1 MSDAATGAPRGRLGE
16 RLIAAG
22 AITEAQLGLA
32 LKENRRTGG
41 RLGETIVSL
50 GFCTEEELT
59 SILASQAGVEQVD
72 LTGVRVPD
80 EVRGLLDETFCR
92 KHKLLPLEVHGGSV
106 RVAMAN
112 SFDVMAV
119 DAVSELTGLAVEVV
133 AASEP
138 AVLETLDRVYG
149 DGGHSIEALVADAC
163 RSLEERS
170 EELTGLVSDQP
181 VVKLVDAILREAVRC
196 GATDVHIE
204 PESRVLRTRLRVDGV
219 LVSSHTL
226 PMELRPAVAARI
238 KLVADLDISETRLP
252 QDGQFVSSIDRRPI
266 NVRVSTIPTIH
277 GENVVMRILDKSKL
291 VLGLS
296 DLGYSERNHQRFSEA
311 IRRPSGIVLVTG
323 PTGCGK
329 TTSLYAALNEIN
341 TMDLKIATL
350 EDPVEYELP
359 VIRQSQVNVAAGLTF
374 ASGLRSLLRQDPD
387 VVLVGE
393 MRDAETVEVALRAA
407 MTGHLVLS
415 TLHTNSALGAL
426 PRLLNMGVESYLL
439 AGTLAAVVAQRLVR
453 KICTACATRDES
465 PDPLECRVIGVEP
478 DDPGLRRSPG
488 CEACNGTG
496 FRGRRAIAEVLTVTP
511 RLGRALMSNA
521 DLGTL
526 ERVSR
531 EDGMVGMVEEARAM
545 VRAGETSVAEA
556 LRHVWDVD
564 VGAPTPAGE

>member
-1 MSDAATGAPRGRLGE
+1 MSGAVTGAPKGRLGE
-16 RLIAAG
+16 RLVAAG
-22 AITEAQLGLA
+22 AISEAQLSLA

-41 RLGETIVSL
+41 RLGETIISL
-50 GFCTEEELT
+50 GFCTEQELT
-59 SILASQAGVEQVD
+59 GILASQAGVEQVD
-72 LTGVRVPD
+72 LTGLRVSDAVRA
-80 EVRGLLDETFCR
+80 LLEESFCR
-92 KHKLLPLEVHGGSV
+92 KHKLLPLELRDGTI
-106 RVAMAN
+106 RVAMSN

-119 DAVSELTGLAVEVV
+119 DAVSELTGLPVEVV

-138 AVLETLDRVYG
+138 AVLESLDRVYG
-149 DGGHSIEALVADAC
+149 DGGQSIERLVADAMRALED
-163 RSLEERS
+163 RSG
-170 EELTGLVSDQP
+170 ELTGLVSDQP

-226 PMELRPAVAARI
+226 PIELRPAVAARI
-238 KLVADLDISETRLP
+238 KLIADLDISETRLP
-252 QDGQFVSSIDRRPI
+252 HDGQFVATIDRRHI
-266 NVRVSTIPTIH
+266 NVRVSTLPTIH

-359 VIRQSQVNVAAGLTF
+359 VIRQSQVNVTAGFTF
-374 ASGLRSLLRQDPD
+374 ASGLRALLRQDPD

-393 MRDAETVEVALRAA
+393 MRDADTVEVALRAA

-415 TLHTNSALGAL
+415 TLHTNSALGSL

-453 KICTACATRDES
+453 KLCTVCAIPDTS
-465 PDPLECRVIGVEP
+465 PDPLECRVLGLEP
-478 DDPGLRRSPG
+478 DDPGLRVSPG

-521 DLGTL
+521 DLATL
-526 ERVSR
+526 ERVVR
-531 EDGMVGMVEEARAM
+531 QDGMVGIVEEAREM
-545 VRAGETSVAEA
+545 VRSGETSVSEA

-564 VGAPTPAGE
+564 LGAPLAAE

>member
-1 MSDAATGAPRGRLGE
+1 MSEAATGAPRGRLGE

-41 RLGETIVSL
+41 RLGETIVAL
-50 GFCTEEELT
+50 GFCSEEELT

-72 LTGVRVPD
+72 LAGVRVAD
-80 EVRGLLDETFCR
+80 EVRGLLDESFCR
-92 KHKLLPLEVHGGSV
+92 KHKLLPLEVHDGTV

-119 DAVSELTGLAVEVV
+119 DAVSELTGLAVVVV

-149 DGGHSIEALVADAC
+149 DGGNSIEGLVADAC
-163 RSLEERS
+163 RALGERS

-181 VVKLVDAILREAVRC
+181 VVKLVDAILREAVRST
-196 GATDVHIE
+196 ATDVHIE
-204 PESRVLRTRLRVDGV
+204 PESRVLRTRFRVDGV

-238 KLVADLDISETRLP
+238 KLIADLDISETRLP
-252 QDGQFVSSIDRRPI
+252 QDGQFVTTIDRRPI

-291 VLGLS
+291 VLGLE
-296 DLGYSERNHQRFSEA
+296 DLGYSERNHQRFAEA

-453 KICTACATRDES
+453 KICVACKVRDES
-465 PDPLECRVIGVEP
+465 PDPLECRVVGVEP
-478 DDPGLRRSPG
+478 DDPGLHRSPG

-511 RLGRALMSNA
+511 RLGRALMSNS

-564 VGAPTPAGE
+564 VGAPTGAGE